1 MILAL
6 LLLLV
11 GLAFIVAEVFFP
23 SMGLLGLAAGVSILF
38 GLVVGFEE
46 GGQVVGWVL
55 IIAVAIAVPLTLRG
69 AFRVLPRFG
78 FGRRMILAGPST
90 PPEPGLPDHRPLV
103 GATGVAESDLRPSG
117 MARFGEAR
125 ISVVAVTG
133 FLPRQSEL
141 VVLAVDGPEIR
152 VDLAPTASA
161 PGSAPSNTPDPET
174 RP

>member
-1 MILAL
+1 VILAI

-23 SMGLLGLAAGVSILF
+23 SMGLLGLAAGAAILF

-55 IIAVAIAVPLTLRG
+55 IVGVAVAVPFTLRT
-69 AFRVLPRFG
+69 AFRVLPHLG
-78 FGRRMILAGPST
+78 FGRRMILAGPT
-90 PPEPGLPDHRPLV
+90 TTPEPGLPDHRLLV
-103 GATGVAESDLRPSG
+103 GAKGVAESDLRPSG
-117 MARFGEAR
+117 MARFGDAR
-125 ISVVAVTG
+125 LSVVAVTG
-133 FLPRQSEL
+133 FLPRRSEL

-161 PGSAPSNTPDPET
+161 PGSAANDTPDPET